1 MNRCTNCQAPLVAG
15 SKFCTSC
22 GAPVRQGI
30 PSSVEQ
36 TMNQCPNCG
45 SNTLPNAKFCTV
57 CGGVLEGLEV
67 HAPSQKQALKPKSG
81 FLKWNQRIWDI
92 IAVVGGLAMAMA
104 WYIYTGLPGG
114 EGVDKKTC
122 YAMATLP
129 IGLIILRPLTDRL
142 LMPLQ
147 VIKRKIPPLV
157 ILGVGLAVPFVVSNV
172 LYGRGIREYP
182 FMFKTFVISAL
193 ISYAVLRIPSRRG
206 RSN

>member
-1 MNRCTNCQAPLVAG
+1 MNRCIQCQAPLAPG

-22 GAPVRQGI
+22 GSPVTQGV
-30 PSSVEQ
+30 PSSAPQ
-36 TMNQCPNCG
+36 ATHRCPTCG
-45 SNTLPNAKFCTV
+45 SSISPGVKFCTH
-57 CGGVLEGLEV
+57 CGGALKDLETKV
-67 HAPSQKQALKPKSG
+67 PSQKKALRPRRA

-92 IAVVGGLAMAMA
+92 IAVVGGLAMALV

-122 YAMATLP
+122 YAMAILP
-129 IGLIILRPLTDRL
+129 IGLIILRPLTDRI

-147 VIKRKIPPLV
+147 VIKRKIPPIV

-172 LYGRGIREYP
+172 LYGKGIKEYP